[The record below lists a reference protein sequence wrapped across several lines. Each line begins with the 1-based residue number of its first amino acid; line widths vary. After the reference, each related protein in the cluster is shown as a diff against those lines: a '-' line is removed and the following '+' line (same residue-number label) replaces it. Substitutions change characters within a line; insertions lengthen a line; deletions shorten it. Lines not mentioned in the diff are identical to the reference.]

1 MSIERMASPGSSHET
16 SRCNAGVILRVSEEP
31 IILGL
36 DTSTEVGSVAIMRG
50 DALLSDVAGDGNN
63 KHSAR
68 ILCEVDEALRQ
79 AGMIIKDVEL
89 FAVAR
94 GPGSFTGLRS
104 GIALGLAFASTLKRP
119 VYGIPTLRAVAA
131 VAANCA
137 QVWALLPA
145 GRSEVLA
152 QLFKVGGEEDVNE
165 IGEAS
170 HISLAALL
178 ERALSL
184 RGQVKWCG
192 RGAEMHAQAISEYA
206 RTHSIEYSEA
216 GENLSAGGEERRWV
230 IVRAPGRLAA
240 TVARMALR
248 EFREG
253 RVPGGESVR
262 AIYVRAADAELKK

>member
-1 MSIERMASPGSSHET
+1 M
-16 SRCNAGVILRVSEEP
+16 SEEP

-131 VAANCA
+131 AAAAGVANCS

-152 QLFKVGGEEDVNE
+152 QLFRVGGEEDVDE
-165 IGEAS
+165 IEEAS
-170 HISLAALL
+170 HISPAALL
-178 ERALSL
+178 ERALKL
-184 RGQVKWCG
+184 RGAIKWCG

>member
-1 MSIERMASPGSSHET
+1 
-16 SRCNAGVILRVSEEP
+16 VSEEP

-79 AGMIIKDVEL
+79 AGMTIKDVEL

-131 VAANCA
+131 AAAGVANCS
-137 QVWALLPA
+137 QVWALIPA

-152 QLFKVGGEEDVNE
+152 QLFRVGGEEDVDE

-170 HISLAALL
+170 HISPASLL
-178 ERALSL
+178 DRALKL
-184 RGQVKWCG
+184 RGVIKWCG
-192 RGAEMHAQAISEYA
+192 QGAEMHAQAISEYA

-230 IVRAPGRLAA
+230 LVQTPGRLAA
-240 TVARMALR
+240 TVARMAFR
-248 EFREG
+248 DFREG
-253 RVPGGESVR
+253 REPGGESVR
-262 AIYVRAADAELKK
+262 AIYVRAADVELKK